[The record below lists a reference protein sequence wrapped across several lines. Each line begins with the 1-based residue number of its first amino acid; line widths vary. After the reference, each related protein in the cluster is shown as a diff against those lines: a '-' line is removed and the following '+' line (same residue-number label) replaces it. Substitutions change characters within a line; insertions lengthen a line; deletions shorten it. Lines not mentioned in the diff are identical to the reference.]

1 MTERRTNTFD
11 VISWHMTP
19 PGLTIVNDGP
29 VNENGLSVYRP
40 FVGQTT
46 PAVEATSAELMDEL
60 VAIVEA
66 EGPVLG
72 ERLHQAHV
80 RASGGQR
87 VGRQIAHALN
97 SALLRAKNQGL
108 LIEDDPL
115 SESGVKPKTFRL
127 PSQPQYIVRTLG
139 PRILEQVPPLEL
151 AEVLAAVGGQRGW
164 LDEEL
169 VFRGVL
175 ERYGIRRFTP
185 NAASHLRRIR
195 TLVDND
201 QAGAHAAPGH
211 LNRAPQSAGISPVR
225 KASAP
230 GRLRCL
236 SP

>member
-1 MTERRTNTFD
+1 MVPQTEPDGDLELENESDDREENEYVRRNQLAHDAPRTAN
-11 VISWHMTP
+11 
-19 PGLTIVNDGP
+19 VNDGP
-29 VNENGLSVYRP
+29 VNENGLSAYRP

-139 PRILEQVPPLEL
+139 PRILEQVPPLRA

-175 ERYGIRRFTP
+175 GALRHSTIHSERRFSP
-185 NAASHLRRIR
+185 SQ
-195 TLVDND
+195 DK
-201 QAGAHAAPGH
+201 
-211 LNRAPQSAGISPVR
+211 SAG
-225 KASAP
+225 
-230 GRLRCL
+230 
-236 SP
+236 